1 MTRAQRWTLLA
12 AIVAS
17 GIVFLDSTVVNLA
30 LKRIGQELPTTTSL
44 GVLEAQAYISSGYLA
59 VLAAL
64 LIVAGALADRY
75 GRRRIFA
82 IGLASFGVISVLCGL
97 APTLEILIVAR
108 LLQGAAGALLVPGSL
123 AIITAAFDGAARAR
137 AFGLW
142 AASTSALTLLGP
154 ILGGLL
160 VDNVSWRVAFL
171 INVPLVAIALFAA
184 IRHVEESRNPDSDGH
199 FDWIG
204 SLVGAIAVGGLAFGG
219 IRGQQSEW
227 RDGVAWLSL
236 GIGTACLIVFPI
248 LMAKRPWP
256 LVPLSLFR
264 NREFAT
270 INLATFLI
278 YGALYVSFTYTAL
291 LYQGTLGY
299 SATGAAIIGL
309 PAGLLIALVSARVG
323 GLTARFGSRIFLV
336 VGPLIVAAGQ
346 LWLARI
352 PSTSAPW
359 LADLAKPGTMIPPLD
374 PLIDVLPANLAF
386 GFGMAMVVAPLTSTL
401 MGSIPSGNSGLGSAI
416 NNALSRVGQP
426 LLGAI
431 IFVAITASFYTALAA
446 HVPGLDPADPAVRAA
461 IVPLNPPKA
470 GTPAA
475 EVAAATIASV
485 DAFHLAA
492 LVSAGLMIAGSVT
505 CFVGLRP
512 SIGRAGEAA
521 GSGPGGTG
529 GSGAGGQ
536 LADEGLT
543 AGGPGAG

>member
-30 LKRIGQELPTTTSL
+30 LKRMGQELPTMTSL
-44 GVLEAQAYISSGYLA
+44 GVLEAQAYVGSGYLA

-64 LIVAGALADRY
+64 LIIGGALADRY
-75 GRRRIFA
+75 GRRRIFS

-123 AIITAAFDGAARAR
+123 AIITAAFEGASRAR

-142 AASTSALTLLGP
+142 ASSTSALTLLGP
-154 ILGGLL
+154 IVGGLL

-171 INVPLVAIALFAA
+171 INVPLVAIALYAT
-184 IRHVEESRNPDSDGH
+184 IRHVNESRDPDRAGH
-199 FDWIG
+199 FDWLG
-204 SLVGAIAVGGLAFGG
+204 SLVGAIAVGGLAFGA
-219 IRGQQSEW
+219 IRGQESQWTDST
-227 RDGVAWLSL
+227 AWGALVLGAISL
-236 GIGTACLIVFPI
+236 VIFPI
-248 LMAKRPWP
+248 LMAVRKEP

-309 PAGLLIALVSARVG
+309 PAGFLIATLSARVG
-323 GLTARFGSRIFLV
+323 GLTARYGARVFLV
-336 VGPLIVAAGQ
+336 IGPLIVAAGQ

-352 PSTSAPW
+352 PATSEPW
-359 LADLAKPGTMIPPLD
+359 LAELGRTSTLVPPLD
-374 PLIDVLPANLAF
+374 ALIDVLPANIAF
-386 GFGMAMVVAPLTSTL
+386 GAGMAMVVAPLTNTL
-401 MGSIPSGNSGLGSAI
+401 MGSIPSRNSGLGSAI

-426 LLGAI
+426 LLGAV
-431 IFVAITASFYTALAA
+431 IFIAITASFYSALASD
-446 HVPGLDPADPAVRAA
+446 VPGLDPADPTIRATV
-461 IVPLNPPKA
+461 VPLNPPKPGA
-470 GTPAA
+470 PDDV
-475 EVAAATIASV
+475 VAAAKVASV

-492 LVSAGLMIAGSVT
+492 LVSAGLMIAGSAT
-505 CFVGLRP
+505 SWVGLRA
-512 SIGRAGEAA
+512 S
-521 GSGPGGTG
+521 TG
-529 GSGAGGQ
+529 KETSKDK
-536 LADEGLT
+536 ADRD
-543 AGGPGAG
+543 AQVAPA

>member
-1 MTRAQRWTLLA
+1 MSRGQRWTLLA

-30 LKRIGQELPTTTSL
+30 LKRIGEELPTTTSL
-44 GVLEAQAYISSGYLA
+44 GVLEAQAYVGSGYLA

-64 LIVAGALADRY
+64 LIIAGALADRY
-75 GRRRIFA
+75 GRRRIFS

-97 APTLEILIVAR
+97 APTLEILIGAR

-171 INVPLVAIALFAA
+171 INVPLVAIALWAA
-184 IRHVEESRNPDSDGH
+184 IRHVEESRDAEATGH
-199 FDWIG
+199 FDWLG
-204 SLVGAIAVGGLAFGG
+204 SIVGALAVGGLAFGA
-219 IRGQQSEW
+219 IRGQESQW
-227 RDGVAWLSL
+227 TDTTAWVSL
-236 GIGTACLIVFPI
+236 GIGAVTLVLFPI
-248 LMAKRPWP
+248 LMAARPQP

-278 YGALYVSFTYTAL
+278 YGALYVGFTYTAL

-309 PAGLLIALVSARVG
+309 PAGILLATVSARVG
-323 GLTARFGSRIFLV
+323 GLVGRYGSRVFLV
-336 VGPLIVAAGQ
+336 AGPIVVASGY

-352 PSTSAPW
+352 PAASAPW
-359 LADLAKPGTMIPPLD
+359 LADLGRPASLIPPVD
-374 PLIDVLPANLAF
+374 ALIDVLPATLAS

-401 MGSIPSGNSGLGSAI
+401 MGSIPSRNSGLGSAI

-426 LLGAI
+426 LLGAV
-431 IFVAITASFYTALAA
+431 IFVAITASFYTTLAA
-446 HVPGLDPADPAVRAA
+446 RVPGLDPADPAIRAA
-461 IVPLNPPKA
+461 IVPLNPPK
-470 GTPAA
+470 GTVPKETAA
-475 EVAAATIASV
+475 VAKVASV
-485 DAFHLAA
+485 DAFHLAS
-492 LVSAGLMIAGSVT
+492 LVSAGLMLAGAATSW
-505 CFVGLRP
+505 VGLRP
-512 SIGRAGEAA
+512 STGKAAGAVGGHGEAPA
-521 GSGPGGTG
+521 A
-529 GSGAGGQ
+529 AGG
-536 LADEGLT
+536 G
-543 AGGPGAG
+543 

>member
-44 GVLEAQAYISSGYLA
+44 GVLEAQAYVGSGYLA

-75 GRRRIFA
+75 GRRRIFI
-82 IGLASFGVISVLCGL
+82 IGLAAFGVVSILCGL
-97 APTLEILIVAR
+97 APTLEILILAR

-171 INVPLVAIALFAA
+171 INVPLVGVALWAA
-184 IRHVEESRNPDSDGH
+184 IRHVNESRDPDKAGH
-199 FDWIG
+199 FDWLG
-204 SLVGAIAVGGLAFGG
+204 SIVGAVAVGGLAFGA
-219 IRGQQSEW
+219 IRGQQSQW
-227 RDGVAWLSL
+227 TDGNAWFAL
-236 GIGTACLIVFPI
+236 GVGAVGLVLFPI
-248 LMAKRPWP
+248 LMAIRPRP

-299 SATGAAIIGL
+299 SAAGAAIIGV
-309 PAGLLIALVSARVG
+309 PSGILLATLSARVG

-352 PSTSAPW
+352 PATSKPW
-359 LADLAKPGTMIPPLD
+359 LAELGQPATLVPPVDALV
-374 PLIDVLPANLAF
+374 DVLPSVIAF
-386 GFGMAMVVAPLTSTL
+386 GAGMAMVVAPLTSTL
-401 MGSIPSGNSGLGSAI
+401 MGSVPARNTGLGSAI

-426 LLGAI
+426 LLGAV
-431 IFVAITASFYTALAA
+431 IFVAITSSFYSALAA
-446 HVPGLDPADPAVRAA
+446 EVPGLDPADPAVRSA

-470 GTPAA
+470 GTPQA
-475 EVAAATIASV
+475 EVAAAKVASV
-485 DAFHLAA
+485 DAFHLSA
-492 LVSAGLMIAGSVT
+492 LVSAGLMIAGAATSW
-505 CFVGLRP
+505 FGLRP
-512 SIGRAGEAA
+512 TTGRAARA
-521 GSGPGGTG
+521 GPGEPT
-529 GSGAGGQ
+529 SERSRADAVGAG
-536 LADEGLT
+536 
-543 AGGPGAG
+543 PG

>member
-44 GVLEAQAYISSGYLA
+44 GVLEAQSYVGSGYLA

-64 LIVAGALADRY
+64 LIIAGALADRY
-75 GRRRIFA
+75 GRRRIFI
-82 IGLASFGVISVLCGL
+82 IGLASFGIVSVLCGV
-97 APTLEILIVAR
+97 APTLEVLIVAR

-171 INVPLVAIALFAA
+171 INVPLVVIALWAA
-184 IRHVEESRNPDSDGH
+184 IRHVNESRDPDNRGH
-199 FDWIG
+199 FDWLG
-204 SLVGAIAVGGLAFGG
+204 SIVGAIAVGGLAFGA
-219 IRGQQSEW
+219 IRGQESQW
-227 RDGVAWLSL
+227 TDNRAWIAL
-236 GIGTACLIVFPI
+236 GIGAVSLVLFPI
-248 LMAKRPWP
+248 LMSIREHP

-309 PAGLLIALVSARVG
+309 PAGVLIASLSARVG

-336 VGPLIVAAGQ
+336 VGPLVVAAGQ

-352 PSTSAPW
+352 PATSKPW
-359 LADLAKPGTMIPPLD
+359 LAELGRPGTLIPPAD
-374 PLIDVLPANLAF
+374 PLIDVLPSVIAF
-386 GFGMAMVVAPLTSTL
+386 GAGMAMVVAPLTSTL
-401 MGSIPSGNSGLGSAI
+401 MGSIPSRNSGLGSAI

-426 LLGAI
+426 LLGAV
-431 IFVAITASFYTALAA
+431 IFVAITASFYSALAA
-446 HVPGLDPADPAVRAA
+446 RVPGLDPADPAVRSA
-461 IVPLNPPKA
+461 IVPLNPPKP
-470 GTPAA
+470 GTADA
-475 EVAAATIASV
+475 EVAAAKIASV

-492 LVSAGLMIAGSVT
+492 LVSAGLMVAGSAT
-505 CFVGLRP
+505 SWLGLRATT
-512 SIGRAGEAA
+512 GRASA
-521 GSGPGGTG
+521 GSR
-529 GSGAGGQ
+529 SGAK
-536 LADEGLT
+536 ASDARRT
-543 AGGPGAG
+543 DAIAGGPG

>member
-17 GIVFLDSTVVNLA
+17 GIVFLDSSVVNLA

-44 GVLEAQAYISSGYLA
+44 GVLEAQAYIASGYLA

-64 LIVAGALADRY
+64 LIIAGALADKY
-75 GRRRIFA
+75 GRRRIFI
-82 IGLASFGVISVLCGL
+82 IGLAAFGLISVLCGA

-137 AFGLW
+137 ACGLW

-171 INVPLVAIALFAA
+171 INVPLVAVALWAA
-184 IRHVEESRNPDSDGH
+184 VRHVAESRDPDSQGS

-204 SLVGAIAVGGLAFGG
+204 SVVGAIAVGGLAFGA
-219 IRGQQSEW
+219 IRGQQSQW
-227 RDGVAWLSL
+227 SDGIAW
-236 GIGTACLIVFPI
+236 IVLAVGAVGLVLFPI
-248 LMAKRPWP
+248 LMAIRPRP

-299 SATGAAIIGL
+299 SATGAAIIGIPSGL
-309 PAGLLIALVSARVG
+309 LLAGLSARVG

-352 PSTSAPW
+352 PATSAPW
-359 LADLAKPGTMIPPLD
+359 LAELGRPATLIPPLD
-374 PLIDVLPANLAF
+374 AVIDVLPSVVAF
-386 GFGMAMVVAPLTSTL
+386 GAGMAMVVAPLTSTL
-401 MGSIPSGNSGLGSAI
+401 MGSIPARNSGLGSAI

-426 LLGAI
+426 LLGAV
-431 IFVAITASFYTALAA
+431 IFIAITASFYSALAS
-446 HVPGLDPADPAVRAA
+446 HVAGLDPTDPAVRAA
-461 IVPLNPPKA
+461 IVPLNPPKP

-475 EVAAATIASV
+475 EVAAAKAASV

-492 LVSAGLMIAGSVT
+492 LVSAGLMIAGAATSL
-505 CFVGLRP
+505 VGLRP
-512 SIGRAGEAA
+512 ATGRASDGGTRRSDGPEPGVAA
-521 GSGPGGTG
+521 GG
-529 GSGAGGQ
+529 
-536 LADEGLT
+536 
-543 AGGPGAG
+543 

>member
-44 GVLEAQAYISSGYLA
+44 GILEAQAYIGSGYLA

-75 GRRRIFA
+75 GRRRIFI
-82 IGLASFGVISVLCGL
+82 IGLAAFGVVSILCGL

-123 AIITAAFDGAARAR
+123 AIITAAFEGAARAR

-171 INVPLVAIALFAA
+171 INVPLVGVALWSA
-184 IRHVEESRNPDSDGH
+184 IRHVNESRDPDSAGH
-199 FDWIG
+199 FDWLG
-204 SLVGAIAVGGLAFGG
+204 SIVGAGAVGGLAFGA
-219 IRGQQSEW
+219 IRGQQSQW
-227 RDGVAWLSL
+227 TDGIAWFALAVGAVGL
-236 GIGTACLIVFPI
+236 VLFPI
-248 LMAKRPWP
+248 MMAVRPRP

-309 PAGLLIALVSARVG
+309 PSGILLATLSARVG
-323 GLTARFGSRIFLV
+323 GLTARFGSRIFLII
-336 VGPLIVAAGQ
+336 GPLIVAAGQ

-352 PSTSAPW
+352 PATSTPW
-359 LADLAKPGTMIPPLD
+359 LAELGRPASLVPPVD
-374 PLIDVLPANLAF
+374 ALIDVLPSVISF
-386 GFGMAMVVAPLTSTL
+386 GAGMAMVVAPLTNTL
-401 MGSIPSGNSGLGSAI
+401 MGSVPARNTGLGSAI

-426 LLGAI
+426 LLGAV
-431 IFVAITASFYTALAA
+431 IFVAITASFYSALAA
-446 HVPGLDPADPAVRAA
+446 HVPGLDPADPAVRSA

-470 GTPAA
+470 GTPPD
-475 EVAAATIASV
+475 EVAAARVASV
-485 DAFHLAA
+485 DAFHLSA
-492 LVSAGLMIAGSVT
+492 LVSAGLMIAGAATSW
-505 CFVGLRP
+505 VGLRP
-512 SIGRAGEAA
+512 ATGRAPGSSTSRASAGEPKP
-521 GSGPGGTG
+521 GSSTAGPG
-529 GSGAGGQ
+529 
-536 LADEGLT
+536 
-543 AGGPGAG
+543 

>member
-1 MTRAQRWTLLA
+1 MTRRQRWTLLA

-30 LKRIGQELPTTTSL
+30 LKRIGEELPTTTSL
-44 GVLEAQAYISSGYLA
+44 GVLEAQAYVGSGYLA

-64 LIVAGALADRY
+64 LIIAGALADRY
-75 GRRRIFA
+75 GRRRIFI
-82 IGLASFGVISVLCGL
+82 IGLGSFGVISVLCGL

-160 VDNVSWRVAFL
+160 VDNVSWRAAFL
-171 INVPLVAIALFAA
+171 INVPLVAIALWAA
-184 IRHVEESRNPDSDGH
+184 IRHVEESRDAEATGH
-199 FDWIG
+199 FDWLG
-204 SLVGAIAVGGLAFGG
+204 SIVGALAVGGLAFGA
-219 IRGQQSEW
+219 IRGQESQW
-227 RDGVAWLSL
+227 TDTTAWISL
-236 GIGTACLIVFPI
+236 AIGALTLVVFPI
-248 LMAKRPWP
+248 LMALRPQP

-278 YGALYVSFTYTAL
+278 YGALYVGFTYTAL

-309 PAGLLIALVSARVG
+309 PAGILLATVSARVG
-323 GLTARFGSRIFLV
+323 GLVARYGSRVFLV
-336 VGPLIVAAGQ
+336 AGPIVVAAGY

-352 PSTSAPW
+352 PAASAPW
-359 LADLAKPGTMIPPLD
+359 LADLARPASLVPPVD
-374 PLIDVLPANLAF
+374 ALIDVLPATLAS

-401 MGSIPSGNSGLGSAI
+401 MGSIPARNSGLGSAI

-426 LLGAI
+426 LLGAV
-431 IFVAITASFYTALAA
+431 IFVAITASFYTTLAA
-446 HVPGLDPADPAVRAA
+446 RVPGLDPADPTIRAA

-470 GTPAA
+470 TVPSETAA
-475 EVAAATIASV
+475 VAKVASV
-485 DAFHLAA
+485 DAFHLAS
-492 LVSAGLMIAGSVT
+492 LVSAGLMLAGAAT
-505 CFVGLRP
+505 CRVGLR
-512 SIGRAGEAA
+512 SSTGKAA
-521 GSGPGGTG
+521 GGGGRTEPAIG
-529 GSGAGGQ
+529 GGG
-536 LADEGLT
+536 G
-543 AGGPGAG
+543 

>member
-44 GVLEAQAYISSGYLA
+44 GVLEAQAYVGSGYLA

-64 LIVAGALADRY
+64 LIIAGALADRF
-75 GRRRIFA
+75 GRRRIFI
-82 IGLASFGVISVLCGL
+82 IGLASFGVISMLCGI

-108 LLQGAAGALLVPGSL
+108 LMQGAAGALLVPGSL
-123 AIITAAFDGAARAR
+123 AIITAAFEGAARAR

-171 INVPLVAIALFAA
+171 INVPLVVIALWAA
-184 IRHVEESRNPDSDGH
+184 IRHVNESRDDKAGH
-199 FDWIG
+199 FDVLG
-204 SLVGAIAVGGLAFGG
+204 SIVGAIAVGGLAFGA
-219 IRGQQSEW
+219 IRGQESQW
-227 RDGVAWLSL
+227 TDQRAWISL
-236 GIGTACLIVFPI
+236 GIGAVSLVVFPI
-248 LMAKRPWP
+248 LMAIRPHP

-270 INLATFLI
+270 INLATFLV

-309 PAGLLIALVSARVG
+309 PSGVLLATLSARVG
-323 GLTARFGSRIFLV
+323 GLVARFGSRIFLV
-336 VGPLIVAAGQ
+336 AGPLIVAAGQ

-352 PSTSAPW
+352 PATSKPW
-359 LADLAKPGTMIPPLD
+359 LAELGRPGTLVPPLD
-374 PLIDVLPANLAF
+374 AIVDVLPAVIAF
-386 GFGMAMVVAPLTSTL
+386 GAGMAMVVAPLTSTL
-401 MGSIPSGNSGLGSAI
+401 MGSIPSRNSGLGSAI

-426 LLGAI
+426 LVGAV
-431 IFVAITASFYTALAA
+431 IFVAITASFYSALAA
-446 HVPGLDPADPAVRAA
+446 HVPGLDPSDPTVRST

-470 GTPAA
+470 GTA
-475 EVAAATIASV
+475 EAVVAAAKVASV
-485 DAFHLAA
+485 DAFHLSA
-492 LVSAGLMIAGSVT
+492 LVSAGLMIAGSAT
-505 CFVGLRP
+505 SWFGLR
-512 SIGRAGEAA
+512 AGTGKTAESGANRSPDA
-521 GSGPGGTG
+521 STDAVATGPG
-529 GSGAGGQ
+529 
-536 LADEGLT
+536 
-543 AGGPGAG
+543 

>member
-1 MTRAQRWTLLA
+1 LA

-44 GVLEAQAYISSGYLA
+44 GVLEAQAYVGSGYLA

-64 LIVAGALADRY
+64 LIIAGALADRY
-75 GRRRIFA
+75 GRRRIFT
-82 IGLASFGVISVLCGL
+82 IGLASFGIVSVLCGL
-97 APTLEILIVAR
+97 APTLEVLIVAR

-123 AIITAAFDGAARAR
+123 AIITNAFDGAARAR

-171 INVPLVAIALFAA
+171 INVPLVVIALWAA
-184 IRHVEESRNPDSDGH
+184 VRHVNESRDPDSRGH
-199 FDWIG
+199 FDWLG
-204 SLVGAIAVGGLAFGG
+204 SIVGAIAVGGLAFGA
-219 IRGQQSEW
+219 IRGQESQWSDN
-227 RDGVAWLSL
+227 RAWIAL
-236 GIGTACLIVFPI
+236 GIGAVSLVLFPI
-248 LMAKRPWP
+248 LMSIREHP

-309 PAGLLIALVSARVG
+309 PAGVLLATLSARVG
-323 GLTARFGSRIFLV
+323 ALTARFGSRIFLV
-336 VGPLIVAAGQ
+336 VGPLVVAAGQ

-352 PSTSAPW
+352 PATSKPW
-359 LADLAKPGTMIPPLD
+359 LAELGRPDTLIPPAD
-374 PLIDVLPANLAF
+374 ALIDVLPSVIAF
-386 GFGMAMVVAPLTSTL
+386 GAGMAMVVAPLTSTL
-401 MGSIPSGNSGLGSAI
+401 MGSIPSRNSGLGSAI

-426 LLGAI
+426 LLGAV
-431 IFVAITASFYTALAA
+431 IFVAITASFYSALAA
-446 HVPGLDPADPAVRAA
+446 RVPGLDPADPAVRSA
-461 IVPLNPPKA
+461 IVPLNPPKP
-470 GTPAA
+470 GTPDA
-475 EVAAATIASV
+475 EVAAARIASV

-492 LVSAGLMIAGSVT
+492 LVSAGLMVAGSAT
-505 CFVGLRP
+505 SWLGLRATT
-512 SIGRAGEAA
+512 GRASA
-521 GSGPGGTG
+521 GSR
-529 GSGAGGQ
+529 SGAKASDERR
-536 LADEGLT
+536 AD
-543 AGGPGAG
+543 AVAAAPD